1 MMVETWVVEAF
12 LCKFSWD
19 RLTIRG
25 GRSGAIV
32 EWVRAA
38 IKSTIINSLNLLES
52 KTSNPTL

>member
-1 MMVETWVVEAF
+1 MVETWVGEAF
-12 LCKFSWD
+12 LCLFILD
-19 RLTIRG
+19 RLPIRG

-52 KTSNPTL
+52 ETLNPTL